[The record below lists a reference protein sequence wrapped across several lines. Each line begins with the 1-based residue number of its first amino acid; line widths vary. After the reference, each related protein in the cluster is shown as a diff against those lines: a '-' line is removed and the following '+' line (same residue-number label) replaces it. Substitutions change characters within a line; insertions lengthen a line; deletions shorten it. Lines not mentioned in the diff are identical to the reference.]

1 MYIFGYRHL
10 APSALAVLLLLPAIQ
25 MANADDPFA
34 ELEAATASGST
45 DAKPQNT
52 EADDF
57 EAYKKS
63 HQGEFDDYKTKLMEE
78 YAAYTRIAAEET
90 ERYSKELQQVWD
102 TPELSGPKV
111 WVDYSGDLKERNS
124 VDFEKKT
131 IAMSTVV
138 DADDKGVS
146 DERLGE
152 RLKALLTK
160 NQAQAF
166 SDDKIAQAIEKRSK
180 AELTM
185 LQTAE
190 VEPEP
195 ILLPFVSDET
205 EPSDEEVNA
214 IVNDL
219 VSKQSRKES
228 TNQQGQKVVTIEVP
242 LGSEAEEPDPI
253 PEATPAPKA
262 EPQSK
267 PTPKASEPVQSTPQ
281 PKAVPAPRQM
291 ADARLNRLPKAAR
304 LLEGDVTTFA
314 NSAKMDT
321 ALVYAIIETESA
333 FNPMAK
339 SPVPA
344 YGLMQIVP
352 GSAGIDA
359 TEQLFGK
366 GRVLAPSYLY
376 TQDKNIEIGST
387 YLNILYYRYL
397 KGVNDPLSRLY
408 CSIAAYNTGA
418 GNVAKAFI
426 GTTRLGTALPKIN
439 AMTPEEVYDHL
450 IENLPYEETRHYLQR
465 VVSRMDKYRTTDG
478 PLTGSLANAD

>member
-1 MYIFGYRHL
+1 MRISGIHQL
-10 APSALAVLLLLPAIQ
+10 VPSVLAVALLLPAIQ

-34 ELEAATASGST
+34 ELESATAPS
-45 DAKPQNT
+45 AKAAPEQ
-52 EADDF
+52 EAAADEF
-57 EAYKKS
+57 QAYMNS
-63 HQGEFDDYKTKLMEE
+63 HRTEFDEYKTKLLAE
-78 YAAYTRIAAEET
+78 YAAYSKIATEET
-90 ERYSKELQQVWD
+90 ERYSAALQKVWD
-102 TPELSGPKV
+102 EPQLSGPKV

-124 VDFEKKT
+124 VDFEKKAIT
-131 IAMSTVV
+131 ISTVV
-138 DADDKGVS
+138 EADGKGVS

-160 NQAQAF
+160 NQSQAF

-195 ILLPFVSDET
+195 ILLPFVSEEA
-205 EPSDEEVNA
+205 EPSKEKVDA
-214 IVNDL
+214 IVSDL
-219 VSKQSRKES
+219 VAKQSRTES
-228 TNQQGQKVVTIEVP
+228 TNKQGQRVVTIEVP
-242 LGSEAEEPDPI
+242 LG
-253 PEATPAPKA
+253 PEASETEPEAKVVPEPKA
-262 EPQSK
+262 
-267 PTPKASEPVQSTPQ
+267 A
-281 PKAVPAPRQM
+281 PAPRQM
-291 ADARLNRLPKAAR
+291 ADARMNHLPKAAR
-304 LLEGDVTTFA
+304 VLEGDVNTFA
-314 NSAKMDT
+314 KSAKMDA

-339 SPVPA
+339 SPIPA

-376 TQDKNIEIGST
+376 TQDKNIEIGAT

-426 GTTRLGTALPKIN
+426 GTTRLGAALPKIN
-439 AMTPEEVYDHL
+439 ALSPQQVYDHL
-450 IENLPYEETRHYLQR
+450 VQNLPYEETRHYLQR
-465 VVSRMDKYRTTDG
+465 VVSRMDKYRTSDA
-478 PLTGSLANAD
+478 PLIGSLADVD